1 MVDHSFSTAEEN
13 GGVYASG
20 GAVNSSNVLDIY
32 PLNHYYFGSKEALRF
47 KEETLADRVL
57 RMKLKYVFLYVSLG
71 YFALFLCICCL
82 RYVYVYFGFDFNFF
96 VLFTDRLVSAM
107 ILMDSGHVYR
117 LCFWLVSNSCLFSF
131 PFPESR
137 VGSASTV
144 RWKDHTSCIVY
155 DLVV

>member
-57 RMKLKYVFLYVSLG
+57 RMKLKYV
-71 YFALFLCICCL
+71 
-82 RYVYVYFGFDFNFF
+82 
-96 VLFTDRLVSAM
+96 
-107 ILMDSGHVYR
+107 
-117 LCFWLVSNSCLFSF
+117 
-131 PFPESR
+131 
-137 VGSASTV
+137 
-144 RWKDHTSCIVY
+144 
-155 DLVV
+155 